1 MKTSAVTVALLAAC
15 CSACSN
21 VSKLRQV
28 LPTADAT
35 GRSVA
40 AVEIDSSPTPAWIY
54 VENRFV
60 GSTPLVHEFHYDSGV
75 REMEVIAEPLPGNS
89 AQIRQRRSFPLPP
102 LPTRV
107 HFFMNNPVPLNNY
120 E

>member
-1 MKTSAVTVALLAAC
+1 MNTGPLGIALVAAC
-15 CSACSN
+15 CGACSH
-21 VSKLRQV
+21 VSKLQQAV
-28 LPTADAT
+28 PTADAQ

-54 VENRFV
+54 VDKRFV
-60 GSTPLVHEFHYDSGV
+60 GSTPLVHEFHYDSGR
-75 REMEVIAEPLPGNS
+75 REIEVVAEPLPGNS
-89 AQIRQRRSFPLPP
+89 AQLRQRRSFPLPP

-120 E
+120 D

>member
-1 MKTSAVTVALLAAC
+1 MNATKALFAAAVAC
-15 CSACSN
+15 CGACSHI
-21 VSKLRQV
+21 SKLHQQV
-28 LPTADAT
+28 PSADAK

-40 AVEIDSSPTPAWIY
+40 AVQIDSSPTPAWIY
-54 VENRFV
+54 VENRFI
-60 GSTPLVHEFHYDSGV
+60 GSTPLVHEFHYDSSL
-75 REMEVIAEPLPGNS
+75 REIEVIAEPLPGNS